1 MSVYKRT
8 VRGKRAR
15 RYSIDYVDEG
25 GVNRTVSSGTSD
37 KRLAEQIKRKLVD
50 RARAVQAGLVDP
62 SEARLRSEADRPLA
76 QHVNEYVEALV
87 PLDGLSPDPP
97 LQEPVSSPKPSP
109 DEIAG
114 STRPVHDPPSLHL
127 VPTTDHRGSRIYARQ
142 APRAGSLGS

>member
-87 PLDGLSPDPP
+87 PLDGLSPK
-97 LQEPVSSPKPSP
+97 QTTISSRGES
-109 DEIAG
+109 G
-114 STRPVHDPPSLHL
+114 SCRRHGRPR
-127 VPTTDHRGSRIYARQ
+127 TGF
-142 APRAGSLGS
+142 